1 MKQVFLGFG
10 SNMGNSQ
17 KTVTEAIKMISEN
30 KNFKMINK
38 SSLYKTE
45 PLLYKNQDYFINA
58 VAEFSTNFNA
68 KSTLK
73 YIHKIENKYHR
84 KRNKK
89 KRYGPRTLD
98 IDILFYNNET
108 INTDFLK
115 IPHPKF
121 SERKFVL
128 IPMTEIASNYE
139 VINTNKTIN
148 SYLNECSDSSKVEK
162 LK

>member
-1 MKQVFLGFG
+1 MKRVFLGFG
-10 SNMGNSQ
+10 SNIGNSQ
-17 KTVTEAIKMISEN
+17 KIVTEAIKMISEN

-45 PLLYKNQDYFINA
+45 PLLYKKQDYFINA
-58 VAEFSTNFNA
+58 VAEFSTSFNA
-68 KSTLK
+68 ESTLK

-84 KRNKK
+84 IRNKK

-98 IDILFYNNET
+98 IDILFFNNET
-108 INTDFLK
+108 INTDSLK

-128 IPMTEIASNYE
+128 IPMAEIASDYK
-139 VINTNKTIN
+139 IIDTKKTIN
-148 SYLNECSDSSKVEK
+148 SYLNECPNSSKVEK